1 MFRAGLFSVCVLF
14 TSLIGYV
21 ACVPV
26 PGRSSMSLVERYDDL
41 SDALYTRSLGEMLG
55 ARDFDARE
63 SYVYSKRDYL
73 SLLEDRDL
81 DDLSIFDERDWDD
94 LIYEFTKRED
104 TPIASLYR
112 RRSIFTKI
120 KHAFQHVGHA
130 IGHAV
135 VHAAKAVG
143 HFVKTTGAKIA
154 KVALKVY
161 SAATA
166 VAARV
171 VKFIP
176 GIGTGV
182 STALKGVSAAENKV
196 SDKIHAKLGKFGN
209 RLDHGLNYVI
219 NPFGSAA
226 KHMGKGGKALGAL
239 F

>member
-55 ARDFDARE
+55 ARDLDARE
-63 SYVYSKRDYL
+63 SDVYSKRDYL

-94 LIYEFTKRED
+94 LIYEFTK
-104 TPIASLYR
+104 
-112 RRSIFTKI
+112 
-120 KHAFQHVGHA
+120 HVGHA

-135 VHAAKAVG
+135 VHAARAVG

-154 KVALKVY
+154 KVALKVW
-161 SAATA
+161 SAAP
-166 VAARV
+166 R
-171 VKFIP
+171 
-176 GIGTGV
+176 
-182 STALKGVSAAENKV
+182 VSAAENKV
-196 SDKIHAKLGKFGN
+196 SDKIHANLGKFGN
-209 RLDHGLNYVI
+209 RLNHGLNYVI
-219 NPFGSAA
+219 NPWVPLRNAWQ
-226 KHMGKGGKALGAL
+226 GGKALGAL
-239 F
+239 L

>member
-1 MFRAGLFSVCVLF
+1 MFRALFSVCVLF

-112 RRSIFTKI
+112 RSIFTKI

-135 VHAAKAVG
+135 VHAARAVG

-154 KVALKVY
+154 KVALKVW
-161 SAATA
+161 SAAA
-166 VAARV
+166 SVASRV
-171 VKFIP
+171 VKYIP
-176 GIGTGV
+176 GIGRGV
-182 STALKGVSAAENKV
+182 SAALKGVSAAENKV
-196 SDKIHAKLGKFGN
+196 SDKIHANLGKFGN
-209 RLDHGLNYVI
+209 RLNHGLNYVI
-219 NPFGSAA
+219 NPLGSAA
-226 KHMGKGGKALGAL
+226 KRIGKGGKALGAL
-239 F
+239 L